1 MRRSTTYCLFSV
13 ILLLACAP
21 SPKPHP
27 DYSYSPGTRVGIVNM
42 LETQATHKHYS
53 SIRIDSFTKT
63 YDVNWNIP
71 KYVTD
76 RLTKILQGDGRYT
89 VIAVNKAEFEDWII
103 LQRGSSDPANSGNL
117 KPEYTNKLESL
128 ATQHGLDVIL
138 VVSSFKGPSPH
149 KLGKAPIELEGY
161 GVFSRSVAPLI
172 FLPFKSAFSYAQI
185 KISVFKSDPVT
196 LIATGKPKLKKS
208 SIRGFDWSHGAK
220 NVPVS
225 EIDKALPGVR
235 KYAQKAVKRALQA
248 ANLIP
253 PPKSRVIDSIDA
265 P

>member
-1 MRRSTTYCLFSV
+1 MKRPIAYCLFAV
-13 ILLLACAP
+13 ILMLACAP
-21 SPKPHP
+21 SPKPLP

-42 LETQATHKHYS
+42 LETQATHKHFS

-76 RLTKILQGDGRYT
+76 RLTKVLQGDGRYT
-89 VIAVNKAEFEDWII
+89 VLAVNKKEFEDWII

-117 KPEYTNKLESL
+117 KPEFTNKLESL
-128 ATQHGLDVIL
+128 SAQHGLDVIL
-138 VVSSFKGPSPH
+138 VISSFNGPSPH
-149 KLGKAPIELEGY
+149 KLGKTPIELEGY

-172 FLPFKSAFSYAQI
+172 LLPFKSAYSYAQI
-185 KISVFKSDPVT
+185 SISVFKSDPVR

-253 PPKSRVIDSIDA
+253 SQKSSVTDSIDA